1 MWLVDYTVD
10 IHNEDDVVG
19 DDVGDDVVD
28 ADDDD
33 DDDDVGDVYALMI
46 FVIKTKTIVTRMIL
60 LQSETHLQKE
70 SFAGKALL
78 PTPHRRP

>member
-1 MWLVDYTVD
+1 MWLVNYTVD
-10 IHNEDDVVG
+10 LHNEDDVV
-19 DDVGDDVVD
+19 
-28 ADDDD
+28 
-33 DDDDVGDVYALMI
+33 DDDVGGDDLDADYDDYDVYALMI